1 MDTNIITSKKFDLE
15 ENKKQGYD
23 ILSHATKE
31 QLNDAQ
37 FLYNLQ
43 KRYGLSLNGIIV
55 EFCSD
60 RLYNIINIANTY
72 TDINEKDILPTIAKK
87 DNIILKRPSKY
98 RVDSTAEVLVDY
110 FDVKEENVEQYI
122 KDKNEENRLKKEE
135 QDFKRQQEIENII
148 EEIKKPKKYYIS
160 TIPVSMSF
168 DEEENKNTQT
178 EEHQKVL

>member
-1 MDTNIITSKKFDLE
+1 MNTNIITAKKFDLE
-15 ENKKQGYD
+15 ENKKQGCD

-60 RLYNIINIANTY
+60 RLYNIINIANAY

-87 DNIILKRPSKY
+87 DDIILKRPSKY
-98 RVDSTAEVLVDY
+98 RFDSTAEVLVDY
-110 FDVKEENVEQYI
+110 FDIKEENVEQYI
-122 KDKNEENRLKKEE
+122 KDKNEENHQKQEE
-135 QDFKRQQEIENII
+135 QDYKRQQEIENIV
-148 EEIKKPKKYYIS
+148 EEIKKPKKYYVS

-168 DEEENKNTQT
+168 DEEENKNTQS
-178 EEHQKVL
+178 EERPNIL